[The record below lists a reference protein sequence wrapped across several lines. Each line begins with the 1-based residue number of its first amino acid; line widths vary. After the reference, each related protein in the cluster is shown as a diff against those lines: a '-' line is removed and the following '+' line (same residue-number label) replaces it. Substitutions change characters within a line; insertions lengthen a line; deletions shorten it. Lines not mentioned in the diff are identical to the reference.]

1 MRHRWE
7 VTRDSMTETDGDEQQ
22 RLWTPWRMR
31 YVGGERRPT
40 PPGVSIFSA
49 IAADPAH
56 DAENFVLYRGTRA
69 FVVMNLYPYNTG
81 HCMVVPYR
89 QVAALDALDEGEMTE
104 IGLLLPWLTRL
115 LQTTLRCDGLNLGLN
130 LGAVAGAGVTE
141 HLHWHVVP
149 RWQGDANFMPIVA
162 KTTVMPE
169 LLPDTYA
176 KLRDTMVRD
185 PAPMLGILAMPPAP
199 QAGGVI
205 FHDGQIVLRRAN
217 DGAFVF
223 PKGHVEDGESLE
235 ETAIREAMEETGLS
249 AYVVAP
255 LGTHLF
261 PFKGKMRHVTWFLME
276 APVETETWQ
285 THLDKDTFLFS
296 PADAATKL
304 AHDESRALLA
314 RALAA
319 RGLSMNR

>member
-1 MRHRWE
+1 MN
-7 VTRDSMTETDGDEQQ
+7 ETDGDEQQ
-22 RLWTPWRMR
+22 RLWTPWRMN
-31 YVGGERRPT
+31 YIGGERRPT

-49 IAADPAH
+49 IAADPSH
-56 DAENFVLYRGTRA
+56 DAANFVLYRGARA

-89 QVAALDALDEGEMTE
+89 QVATLDALDAGEITE
-104 IGLLLPWLTRL
+104 IGLLLPWLTRI
-115 LQTTLRCDGLNLGLN
+115 LQTTLRCDGLNIGLN
-130 LGAVAGAGVTE
+130 LGAVAGAGVAE

-176 KLRDTMVRD
+176 KLRATMTQD
-185 PAPMLGILAMPPAP
+185 PAPMLGILAMPPIP

-205 FHDGQIVLRRAN
+205 FHGDQVVLRAPSGQEAS

-223 PKGHVEDGESLE
+223 PKGHVEAGESLE
-235 ETAIREAMEETGLS
+235 EAAIREASEETGLV
-249 AYVVAP
+249 ARTVVP

-276 APVETETWQ
+276 ATAETDSFA
-285 THLDKDTFLFS
+285 THLGKDTFLFS
-296 PADAATKL
+296 PTDAAAKL
-304 AHDESRALLA
+304 AHDESRELLR
-314 RALAA
+314 RAVAA
-319 RGLSMNR
+319 RERRTKD